1 MLRRFLLAAYLLILV
16 AHAVKRPYDLLKF
29 DYTEP
34 VIHDAERNS
43 SREIS
48 LSFHAFNQTFLVF
61 LHLSPTSLYPSFKL
75 HNGDGYD
82 RRMELLRSTRFYTGT
97 VNGWSFSRA
106 SVIFGTSDNEIYAKL
121 ENLDDILYI
130 EPATNGSNLVYW
142 NSDLV
147 YRLNDTLPIN
157 SIFSSSPSLFSYPSD
172 SFFKQFIRSRRAA
185 AEVVRRNR
193 CELKLVADYA
203 FYNVIGN
210 KNYANA
216 ARYLVNLIE
225 RVNDIF
231 TKVDWG
237 INSNNQRLVNMGFV
251 IKEMKI
257 LDKPTNS
264 PVNHFNS
271 EISNRVDG
279 YFEAFDILKSF
290 SIVEGTGSA
299 CLTYLVSGKIFASS
313 VLGSASIGQAGTHGL
328 CARKPLLGDIYSNTG
343 IVSVQRRSGLMITRI
358 VDLIFAHEM
367 GHSWGSGHDNR
378 DDKECI
384 SKEPENGR
392 YIMHESSNS
401 GYDKNNFLF
410 SPCSMRSIHRLLYDV
425 AENCFVS
432 EQDALC
438 GNGILEAPE
447 QCDPGGQLSLGRVA
461 VKDRCCTSNCRLRAG
476 AKCSP
481 RHSECCSADCSY
493 LPENIMCQ
501 SRSPETCKRETF
513 CTGHNDKCP
522 EPLSVA
528 DNTTCAD
535 EGQCKLGE
543 CISFC
548 QLMSPN
554 WTPCI
559 CEDVDE
565 SCFRCCRNPD
575 NKVCMPVKPLRHL
588 PEGAICI
595 HGQCHKNECV
605 KEATDAA
612 THFWRII
619 KDIGTNPSP
628 KYFAD
633 YIVFIVI
640 AASLCLW
647 CPCGVYILFKDRQKR
662 QMRETAIAIPQYDV
676 KIVSTTKKLK
686 RNIKPTETS

>member
-1 MLRRFLLAAYLLILV
+1 MLRCFLLATYLLIPV

-75 HNGDGYD
+75 HNGDGHD

-97 VNGWSFSRA
+97 VGGWSFSRA
-106 SVIFGTSDNEIYAKL
+106 SVMFGTSDNEIYAKL
-121 ENLDDILYI
+121 ENPNDILYI

-142 NSDLV
+142 NSDLI
-147 YRLNDTLPIN
+147 YRLNDTLPID
-157 SIFSSSPSLFSYPSD
+157 SIFCFNTDTIQLSTR
-172 SFFKQFIRSRRAA
+172 FFLQT
-185 AEVVRRNR
+185 
-193 CELKLVADYA
+193 LVADYA

-271 EISNRVDG
+271 EISTRVDG

-313 VLGSASIGQAGTHGL
+313 VLGSASIGQAGTHGI
-328 CARKPLLGDIYSNTG
+328 CARKPLLGDIYK
-343 IVSVQRRSGLMITRI
+343 
-358 VDLIFAHEM
+358 M
-367 GHSWGSGHDNR
+367 GHSWGSGHDNK
-378 DDKECI
+378 DDQECI

-461 VKDRCCTSNCRLRAG
+461 VEDRCCTSNCRLRAR

-513 CTGHNDKCP
+513 CTGQNDKCP
-522 EPLSVA
+522 EPLPVA

-559 CEDVDE
+559 FDE

-575 NKVCMPVKPLRHL
+575 SKVCMPVKPLRHL

-628 KYFAD
+628 KYFVD

-640 AASLCLW
+640 GASLCLW

-662 QMRETAIAIPQYDV
+662 QMQEAAIAIPQYDV

-686 RNIKPTETS
+686 RNIRPTGTS